1 MNKYVASVSGLTGAN
16 LGFLTLRLWLGSRA
30 LLTGL
35 EKYVGKSVTQ
45 EPLLDSTG
53 QPDISGATMQV
64 ESKVYGFSY
73 YRALPESLRTKFDAE
88 PLLPAFATKT
98 FCAILGP
105 SLIVLGLAVLLG
117 LFTRPALFLSGVIY
131 TALTLGLIL
140 IGQDQGVA
148 ALGVHIA
155 LVAFALVRAQDNRF
169 TVTRP

>member
-1 MNKYVASVSGLTGAN
+1 MTRRFPRFAAPSGAT

-35 EKYVGKSVTQ
+35 EKYAGKSVSQ
-45 EPLLDSTG
+45 EPLLDATG

-64 ESKVYGFSY
+64 ESKVYGLKY
-73 YRALPESLRTKFDAE
+73 YHALPETLRTKFDAE
-88 PLLPAFATKT
+88 PLLPAFAVKT

-105 SLIVLGLAVLLG
+105 ALVLLGVAVLLG
-117 LFTRPALFLSGVIY
+117 LFTRPSLFLMGVLY

-140 IGQDQGVA
+140 IGQDQGVS

-155 LVAFALVRAQDNRF
+155 LVAYALFRANDNRL
-169 TVTRP
+169 TITRP